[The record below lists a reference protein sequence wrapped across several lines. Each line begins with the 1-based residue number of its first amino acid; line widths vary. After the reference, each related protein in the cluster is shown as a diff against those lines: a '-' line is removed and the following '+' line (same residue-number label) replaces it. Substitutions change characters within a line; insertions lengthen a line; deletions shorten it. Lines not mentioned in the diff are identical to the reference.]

1 MPRRQPPE
9 RIAVPL
15 ALVSRLEEFTR
26 AQVEHAAGCQVVR
39 YRDQILPLVDLAS
52 LLGSGSS
59 DESQDP
65 LQVVVFDDGRHH
77 RVGVVVDRIID
88 IVEEETYATQLSSR
102 PGLLGSAVVTEKAT
116 DFLDLRA
123 VFEAAR
129 QSWYDGEPV
138 EEIVH
143 RTILLIDQSGFSR
156 GLVRSYLEM
165 AGHEVVEANGAE
177 EALEKLEGNRIDLAI
192 VCANLPSN
200 GVVLEQ
206 IRKKTREPISR

>member
-1 MPRRQPPE
+1 
-9 RIAVPL
+9 
-15 ALVSRLEEFTR
+15 
-26 AQVEHAAGCQVVR
+26 
-39 YRDQILPLVDLAS
+39 
-52 LLGSGSS
+52 
-59 DESQDP
+59 
-65 LQVVVFDDGRHH
+65 VVFDDGRHH

-156 GLVRSYLEM
+156 GMVRSYLEM
-165 AGHEVVEANGAE
+165 AGHEVLEANGAE

-192 VCANLPSN
+192 VSANLPGN

-206 IRKKTREPISR
+206 IRKKTRAANIPVMGLADDRGEISEAIASRYDACHFKSERQAILDGVEKLISGGTAHDDDAPAASEPVTSGVTLH